1 MVSDKLLF
9 GLLILIAFTA
19 VILIYQLMPVT
30 EISITDERVE
40 ESIERQ
46 PLSTQSEEKI
56 IAIEPVKEKP
66 AKTSIVLPITPML
79 PITVAVPEPE
89 PKSDLTIEIL
99 FTPKIDEDAIK
110 SAVVRV
116 RCGSTF
122 GSGFVIKRGEKY
134 YVFTAA
140 HVVIDRVE
148 ANVEYC
154 DAIFPYKD
162 ANGNYREAHYRSAK
176 ILDPEGVEK
185 NFKEIGHDIAVLEI
199 IPIPSE
205 DAERFPN
212 GYPVIGYDF
221 CPSDTLGDNIYLFG
235 YAANLGTAQTPG
247 AFLSKFIGNII
258 QYGDVSGTNQKSSS
272 EFISGFVYTPKIE
285 SSLDMARQHPVVI
298 IVSDNNFFGAS
309 GGLVFDFDKQCV
321 AGVNFA
327 NLVKDNEVYGFSVNL
342 NFEPIKAWWSPLIPL
357 TSF

>member
-1 MVSDKLLF
+1 MASGKLFF

-19 VILIYQLMPVT
+19 VISIYQLMPVT
-30 EISITDERVE
+30 EILITDEMVE

-56 IAIEPVKEKP
+56 ITIEPVKEKP
-66 AKTSIVLPITPML
+66 AETSIVLPIAPTL
-79 PITVAVPEPE
+79 PVIIAVPVPE
-89 PKSDLTIEIL
+89 SKSDLTIEIL

-162 ANGNYREAHYRSAK
+162 ANGNYREAHYRIAK
-176 ILDPEGVEK
+176 ILDPKGVEK

-212 GYPVIGYDF
+212 GYPVIEYGF

-272 EFISGFVYTPKIE
+272 EFTSGFVYTPKIE

-298 IVSDNNFFGAS
+298 ILSDNNFSGAS
-309 GGLVFDFDKQCV
+309 GGLVFDSDKQCV

-327 NLVKDNEVYGFSVNL
+327 TLVKDNKVYGFSVNP
-342 NFEPIKAWWSPLIPL
+342 NFEPIKTWWSPLI
-357 TSF
+357 SF